1 VLAPALRV
9 CLSSSDRQLKSFS
22 DLSENVLRAAVDAS
36 VESMKH
42 QLLRM
47 HQKVKQKLAT
57 GSIDDFR
64 KELAERD
71 GEKQS
76 SFFVG
81 TSAAS
86 ATLK

>member
-1 VLAPALRV
+1 MLAPALRV
-9 CLSSSDRQLKSFS
+9 CLSSSDRQLKRFS
-22 DLSENVLRAAVDAS
+22 DLSENVLCAAVDAS

-71 GEKQS
+71 GEKQL

>member
-81 TSAAS
+81 ISAAS